1 MPAVDL
7 VLQRVANGEQFAVAR
22 REIADDCSKSLPER
36 VGIDSGFGRGF
47 LCDEIEQNRGNLQS
61 VGFDTLHVGL
71 LKNGDEWLFFRP
83 KTAKKRRAGAAGKA
97 LLAPKPSA

>member
-1 MPAVDL
+1 
-7 VLQRVANGEQFAVAR
+7 
-22 REIADDCSKSLPER
+22 
-36 VGIDSGFGRGF
+36 
-47 LCDEIEQNRGNLQS
+47 